1 MLRVLYFS
9 APWCGNCKAFGP
21 VVETF
26 VKDTNAQ
33 LVKVDVEK
41 DLTLC
46 EKYGIMN
53 LPTLIILNDSVEVAR
68 VSGLVT
74 KEVLLDKV
82 KTFL

>member
-21 VVETF
+21 VVENF
-26 VKDTNAQ
+26 IKETNAQ